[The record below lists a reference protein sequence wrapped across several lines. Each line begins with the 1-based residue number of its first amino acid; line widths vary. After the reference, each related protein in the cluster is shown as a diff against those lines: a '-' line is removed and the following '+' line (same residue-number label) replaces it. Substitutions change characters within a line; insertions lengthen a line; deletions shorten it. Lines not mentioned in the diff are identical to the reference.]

1 MASIRELIETSY
13 AAMAFAERSFEDEAR
28 ELLGQPRDERAQ
40 ALRQAHRE
48 DKRPR
53 VRV

>member
-13 AAMAFAERSFEDEAR
+13 AAMAFAERSFDNEAR
-28 ELLGQPRDERAQ
+28 ELLGQPRDEQARAI
-40 ALRQAHRE
+40 RQAPRE